1 MRKWRAENQG
11 RIIKQRKNQ
20 TPQQVEMDENTA
32 RLDMRDYRVERK
44 DEIKARQ
51 ARQDARTPDE
61 GKGKRN
67 CPRYGCRTIER
78 QSFSSQEET
87 PSPSKIEREIPE
99 GVETSDQDLHV
110 RKSTR
115 YLSRSE
121 PVPAALIYYSSY
133 IPDVHGI
140 ASDSG
145 YILAAVSGPARSA
158 RDIAILCS
166 YTWAF
171 NAKQTSFGFLLTS
184 SATSEYI
191 HGKQWHYRAKN

>member
-1 MRKWRAENQG
+1 MRSRL
-11 RIIKQRKNQ
+11 
-20 TPQQVEMDENTA
+20 A
-32 RLDMRDYRVERK
+32 RLARMLAPQMKEKASGIVQDTDAELSRDRK
-44 DEIKARQ
+44 FSIPR
-51 ARQDARTPDE
+51 
-61 GKGKRN
+61 RN
-67 CPRYGCRTIER
+67 
-78 QSFSSQEET
+78 T
-87 PSPSKIEREIPE
+87 PSPSKTEREIPE

-121 PVPAALIYYSSY
+121 PVPAALIYYSSC

-171 NAKQTSFGFLLTS
+171 NAKQTSFGFLLAN
-184 SATSEYI
+184 SATSEYT
-191 HGKQWHYRAKN
+191 HGKQWHYRTKN